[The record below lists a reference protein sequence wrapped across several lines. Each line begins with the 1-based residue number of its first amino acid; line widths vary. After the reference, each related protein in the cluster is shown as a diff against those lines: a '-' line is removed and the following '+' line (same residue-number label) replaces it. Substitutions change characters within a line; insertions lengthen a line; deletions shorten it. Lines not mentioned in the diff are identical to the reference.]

1 MARRQLQLDRFLP
14 FRLSVA
20 SNAVSRAIARAYEAR
35 FGLKVTEWR
44 LIAVLAEG
52 GLTQQAIVERT
63 VLDKVS
69 VSRAAQ
75 ALVDRRLA
83 RREPIEGDARS
94 HLLTL
99 TREGQ
104 RLHAEVAPL
113 ALSMEATMLR
123 GLTTDEVTTLL
134 RLLSRLQGVAEKLDE
149 ELRSE

>member
-1 MARRQLQLDRFLP
+1 MAKKPTLSLDRFLP

-75 ALVDRRLA
+75 ALVERRLA
-83 RREPIEGDARS
+83 RRDPVPGDARS

-99 TREGQ
+99 TGEGQ
-104 RLHAEVAPL
+104 RLHADVAPL
-113 ALSMEATMLR
+113 ALSMEASMLG
-123 GLTTDEVTTLL
+123 GLTRDEVADLH
-134 RLLSRLQGVAEKLDE
+134 RLLGRLQRAAEKLDA
-149 ELRSE
+149 ELLA